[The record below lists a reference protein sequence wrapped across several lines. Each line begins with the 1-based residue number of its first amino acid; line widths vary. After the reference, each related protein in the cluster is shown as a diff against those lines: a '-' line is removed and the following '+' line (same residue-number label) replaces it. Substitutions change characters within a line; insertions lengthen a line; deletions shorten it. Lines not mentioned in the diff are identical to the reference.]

1 MGKLFSEITPEI
13 REWIEKQKMFFVST
27 APLSS
32 SGHVNCSPKGLDSFR
47 VLSPTRVAYQD
58 LTGSG
63 VETIAHLRENRRIT
77 IMFCAFDGPPKIYR
91 LYGKGEVVLPGDEK
105 FHLIHQHF
113 PHRIGIRS
121 YIVADITR
129 ITDSCGYGVP
139 HYDFQSDRNQMI
151 KWADHKGEAGVVD
164 YQNEKN
170 LQSIDG
176 LTGLKKNN
184 TN

>member
-1 MGKLFSEITPEI
+1 MGKIFSEITPEI
-13 REWIEKQKMFFVST
+13 QEWIEKQKMFFVST

-47 VLSPTRVAYQD
+47 ILSPTRVAYQD

-77 IMFCAFDGPPKIYR
+77 FMFCAFDGPPKIFR
-91 LYGKGEVVLPGDEK
+91 LYGKGEVVLPGDEL
-105 FHLIHQHF
+105 FHVVHQHF

-121 YIVADITR
+121 YIVTDLTR

-139 HYDFQSDRNQMI
+139 QYEFKKDRDHMI
-151 KWADHKGEAGVVD
+151 KWAEHKGEPGVLE

-176 LTGLKKNN
+176 LSGLKKRH
-184 TN
+184 